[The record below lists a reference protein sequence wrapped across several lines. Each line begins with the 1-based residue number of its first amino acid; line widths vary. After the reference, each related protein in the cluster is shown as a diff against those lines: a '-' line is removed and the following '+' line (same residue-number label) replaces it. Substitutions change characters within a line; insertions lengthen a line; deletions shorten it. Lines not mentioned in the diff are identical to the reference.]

1 MPNQTLRDNLREI
14 VQRLEQS
21 HPDMYLEMRE
31 VLASNIESLDNDRQ
45 LLELLAASIDGNL
58 SNIYH
63 MLINNID
70 LHSLKPPTAA
80 IEYAVRLA
88 QRDIPL
94 SALTRAYYLAQSM
107 LLRSALEEVEALE
120 LTEGSRLEVIRT
132 VADVVHGYI
141 DWMLQ
146 RITDEYGTEH
156 RRWWS
161 ARATSNTA
169 IIQKVIRGESV
180 PAPVFNAETHYELDR
195 RHLAMVAWFED
206 QSGGVESQQRL
217 DRLIRQVAALLGS
230 TRAPLISA
238 VDRTT
243 AWAWAA
249 MPVAKLQ
256 PGTRSAIN
264 EVIGAADGVRLA
276 LGEIE
281 LGAEGFR
288 RSHKQAEGAWQVALN
303 AKKFREVPVIADTDQ
318 NVALTSIL
326 LKDQAGSLR
335 WMRRVL
341 GKFAGAGESNA
352 AVRQTLDVFFST
364 GQNYSRTAELLGV
377 HRNTVRHRVVRFEQQ
392 RRASE
397 AVDPLEVALA
407 LRIHATLGP

>member
-1 MPNQTLRDNLREI
+1 MSAQTLRENLREI
-14 VQRLEQS
+14 VQRLENS
-21 HPDMYLEMRE
+21 HPEMYLEMRDL
-31 VLASNIESLDNDRQ
+31 LAANIESLDSDRH
-45 LLELLAASIDGNL
+45 LLELLAASIEGNL

-63 MLINNID
+63 MLSNNID

-107 LLRSALEEVEALE
+107 LLRSSLEEVEALE
-120 LTEGSRLEVIRT
+120 LSEGSRLEVIRT

-146 RITDEYGTEH
+146 QVTDEYGTEH

-180 PAPVFNAETHYELDR
+180 VAQTFKSETHYDLDG

-249 MPVAKLQ
+249 MPVPRLR

-264 EVIGAADGVRLA
+264 EVIGAAEGVRLA
-276 LGEIE
+276 LGGIE

-288 RSHKQAEGAWQVALN
+288 RSHEQAEGAWQVALN
-303 AKKFREVPVIADTDQ
+303 AEKYRGVAVIADADRS
-318 NVALTSIL
+318 VALTSLL
-326 LKDQAGSLR
+326 LKDQVASIR

-341 GKFAGAGESNA
+341 GKFAGPGENNA
-352 AVRQTLDVFFST
+352 AVRKTLDVFFST

-377 HRNTVRHRVVRFEQQ
+377 HRNTVRHRVVRFEEQ
-392 RRASE
+392 RRASD

-407 LRIHATLGP
+407 LRIHDTLGH